1 MKSRNRAM
9 PFALAIA
16 LLALLGQVLPS
27 YGLDLNVRNF
37 TITNDTAVT
46 RPAVRDLKWYQGE
59 SVSFDLFA
67 QRNGAALNLGDQ
79 SLVARWEVFRLPD
92 TSNAYIMK
100 TGVVVNAAGGHVSFD
115 LAPNEAN
122 FSTNTGNVAY
132 TSHVRLYQSTNFVG
146 SVDRRDVWVL
156 WGPDSGNTVYRGPYT
171 NITSEIDPVYAAAAA
186 GIAADRVAGDLANSN
201 HVIAATN
208 ALSVGGGTWT
218 AGTGLTNSGSASSAT
233 GALNAA
239 SIASLALADS
249 ALQAAATNGLLSAE
263 VDTLATVA
271 ARGSTYTAGI
281 SVSTAGTGG
290 LAVGLVSSATGSS
303 SLAAGNVAQASGQ
316 FSVALGSGTTAGAT
330 NSVAIG
336 KGASVGNS
344 AHDNSVVISAADNGA
359 ISTGSGQLVLAAD
372 SLIKIVGADVQAN
385 SNALLK
391 ADLSSYAGDN
401 ITWDATDYQ
410 FDASAGGGGVSLP
423 INFGES
429 KSVYSNILTTSTY
442 IGPYFSNSFEW
453 LEVYT
458 NGVISHYR
466 KTATGE

>member
-208 ALSVGGGTWT
+208 ALSVAGG
-218 AGTGLTNSGSASSAT
+218 
-233 GALNAA
+233 
-239 SIASLALADS
+239 
-249 ALQAAATNGLLSAE
+249 
-263 VDTLATVA
+263 
-271 ARGSTYTAGI
+271 
-281 SVSTAGTGG
+281 
-290 LAVGLVSSATGSS
+290 
-303 SLAAGNVAQASGQ
+303 
-316 FSVALGSGTTAGAT
+316 
-330 NSVAIG
+330 
-336 KGASVGNS
+336 
-344 AHDNSVVISAADNGA
+344 ISAATATNISEYVYGQNASNYQTVAGA
-359 ISTGSGQLVLAAD
+359 
-372 SLIKIVGADVQAN
+372 N
-385 SNALLK
+385 
-391 ADLSSYAGDN
+391 AGD
-401 ITWDATDYQ
+401 
-410 FDASAGGGGVSLP
+410 GGGA
-423 INFGES
+423 
-429 KSVYSNILTTSTY
+429 
-442 IGPYFSNSFEW
+442 W
-453 LEVYT
+453 
-458 NGVISHYR
+458 
-466 KTATGE
+466 